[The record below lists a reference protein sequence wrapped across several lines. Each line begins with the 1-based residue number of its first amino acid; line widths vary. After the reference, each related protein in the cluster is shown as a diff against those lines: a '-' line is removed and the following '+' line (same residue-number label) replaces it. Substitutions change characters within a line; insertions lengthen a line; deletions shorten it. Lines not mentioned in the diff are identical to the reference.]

1 MWIFSGRIVIFRPS
15 RSITFDTP
23 TKPAT
28 NSVRGR
34 SYTSA
39 GDPICS
45 IRPSL
50 KTAMRSLIVSASSWS
65 CVTYT
70 KVIPSSRCSSLRNTC
85 ISWRSFRSSAPSG
98 SSRSSTVGLLTIA
111 RASATRWRWPP
122 ESCTGLRPPSLG
134 RRTRSST
141 SSAFARRSR
150 RLTPLTRSPYST
162 FSSTVMC
169 GNSA

>member
-15 RSITFDTP
+15 RSITLETP

-50 KTAMRSLIVSASSWS
+50 KTATRSLIVSASSWS
-65 CVTYT
+65 CVT
-70 KVIPSSRCSSLRNTC
+70 
-85 ISWRSFRSSAPSG
+85 
-98 SSRSSTVGLLTIA
+98 
-111 RASATRWRWPP
+111 
-122 ESCTGLRPPSLG
+122 
-134 RRTRSST
+134 
-141 SSAFARRSR
+141 
-150 RLTPLTRSPYST
+150 
-162 FSSTVMC
+162 
-169 GNSA
+169 